1 MISFLKLKGKEE
13 FLIAKNNLIKDI
25 MKRGETEW
33 QGHQLAEFCKVL
45 KTELNKK
52 PEEEMQY
59 EVVSK

>member
-1 MISFLKLKGKEE
+1 
-13 FLIAKNNLIKDI
+13 

-33 QGHQLAEFCKVL
+33 QGHQLEEFCKVL